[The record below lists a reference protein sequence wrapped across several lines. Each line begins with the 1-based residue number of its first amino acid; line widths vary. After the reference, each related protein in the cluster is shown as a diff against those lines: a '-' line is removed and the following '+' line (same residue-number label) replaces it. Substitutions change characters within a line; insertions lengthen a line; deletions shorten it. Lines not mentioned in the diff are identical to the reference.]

1 MRPARYVGPAGKAQ
15 GNVAERTLRV
25 TPKNE
30 GFAAQAHYRKHCTK
44 TPYVH
49 RCRIDRVDLI
59 TLCADHFR
67 AAVVYSGSVSFH
79 RRSANVIRKHRQ
91 RFTHRTLNGRRKV
104 ADGQMRDAPFNQ
116 VQQDV
121 VRLQVAVREPKI
133 VQGGEARAEVPCTA
147 PPLEQSRPLRDFRAL
162 HHQLDM
168 HSVTIKTRAASA
180 GASMVE
186 LGLID
191 R

>member
-1 MRPARYVGPAGKAQ
+1 MRDRARAMRPARYVGPAGKAQ

-104 ADGQMRDAPFNQ
+104 ADG
-116 VQQDV
+116 
-121 VRLQVAVREPKI
+121 
-133 VQGGEARAEVPCTA
+133 
-147 PPLEQSRPLRDFRAL
+147 
-162 HHQLDM
+162 
-168 HSVTIKTRAASA
+168 
-180 GASMVE
+180 
-186 LGLID
+186 
-191 R
+191 